1 MRVSSFFIRTRIFG
15 VQVSFMTLCRRVAY
29 LGRRDDRR
37 FGSCVFTPTRL
48 ERRRL
53 CSGRGLGRARPP
65 QDGSRLDCFRRSRA
79 GESLPPLSGSRLVH
93 VAKHVFSAPRAQPVV
108 GVRRLGCWLV
118 LLDPLRQRHCASD
131 TGGRTS
137 CERKRQSLYLERT
150 SRPCVAEW
158 QAFAPWTLVCEL
170 VSSGEVPHVPMSP
183 SGRHCAYVT
192 LVNAAFASGEVTAT
206 SP

>member
-1 MRVSSFFIRTRIFG
+1 MACVG
-15 VQVSFMTLCRRVAY
+15 VVSFESVILFYTYTDFWCASVVYVPVSPSGIPGEEGCPPIQFVLV
-29 LGRRDDRR
+29 
-37 FGSCVFTPTRL
+37 SPSRL

-65 QDGSRLDCFRRSRA
+65 QDGSRLDMPSRRWSRA
-79 GESLPPLSGSRLVH
+79 GVSLPPLSGSRLVH

-158 QAFAPWTLVCEL
+158 QSFGRCQLVCHL
-170 VSSGEVPHVPMSP
+170 WFLG
-183 SGRHCAYVT
+183 
-192 LVNAAFASGEVTAT
+192 
-206 SP
+206 